1 MIVSRLI
8 LKNWKNFK
16 ELDILLQ
23 ERVIIVGANASG
35 KSNLLDV
42 FRFLRDIAKPG
53 GGLQKAVSDRDG
65 VTKIRSLAARRNPN
79 IEIEAHFSEFGSDE
93 IIWKYAIGIRQ
104 ESRGYRLP
112 LLTYEKVWKG
122 DNNKPL
128 VSRPNSEDKNDPIR
142 LTQTYLEQIN
152 TNKDFRDIAKFFE
165 NTLYLH
171 LVPQLLKYPSA
182 FTGPNL
188 PGDPFGKG
196 FLERVARV
204 NEKTR
209 KAWLKK
215 IEHALKLAVPQL
227 TKLEFTREKGYPHIE
242 AIYEHWRPGAGK
254 QKEDQFSDGTLRM
267 IGLLWS
273 LQEGDSLL
281 LLEEPELSLNGA
293 IVSRLAPLIYRL
305 QKPRKRQVFMSS
317 HSSDLLNDKG
327 ISLNEIIVLEP
338 AEEGTKAT
346 VASNIAD
353 VKNMLN
359 AGMTPA
365 AVVLPRIKPPNISQL
380 TLEF

>member
-1 MIVSRLI
+1 MIISRLI

-16 ELDILLQ
+16 ELDIKLQ
-23 ERVIIVGANASG
+23 ERIIIVGANASG

-42 FRFLRDIAKPG
+42 FRFLRDIAKAG
-53 GGLQKAVSDRDG
+53 GGLHKSVTDRG
-65 VTKIRSLAARRNPN
+65 GITKIRSLAARKNPN
-79 IEIEAHFSEFGSDE
+79 VEIEVHLSEFGSAKVE
-93 IIWKYAIGIRQ
+93 WKYAIGIKQ

-112 LLTYEKVWKG
+112 YLSYEKVWKG
-122 DNNKPL
+122 DDLIVN
-128 VSRPNSEDKNDPIR
+128 RPEADDKKDIVR

-152 TNKDFRDIAKFFE
+152 TNKDFREIAKFFE

-171 LVPQLLKYPSA
+171 LVPQLLKYPAA
-182 FTGPNL
+182 FNGPDL
-188 PGDPFGKG
+188 PDDPFGKG
-196 FLERVARV
+196 FLEQVSRV

-209 KAWLKK
+209 RAWLNK

-227 TKLEFTREKGYPHIE
+227 TNLEFTTEKGYPHIE
-242 AIYEHWRPGAGK
+242 ATYEHWRPGAGK
-254 QKEDQFSDGTLRM
+254 QKEDQFSDGTLRL

-293 IVSRLAPLIYRL
+293 IVSKLAPLIHRL
-305 QKPRKRQVFMSS
+305 QKPRKRQVIIST
-317 HSSDLLNDKG
+317 HSTDLLSDRG

-338 AEEGTKAT
+338 AAEGTQAT
-346 VASNIAD
+346 VASSIKD
-353 VKNMLN
+353 VKSMLDT
-359 AGMTPA
+359 GMTPA
-365 AVVLPRIKPPNISQL
+365 SAILPRIKPRYINQL

>member
-1 MIVSRLI
+1 MIISRII

-16 ELDILLQ
+16 ELDVKLQ

-53 GGLQKAVSDRDG
+53 GGLQKAVTDRG
-65 VTKIRSLAARRNPN
+65 GITKIRSLAARKNPN
-79 IEIEAHFSEFGSDE
+79 VEIEVHLSEFGSNE
-93 IIWKYAIGIRQ
+93 ALWKYAIGIKQ

-112 LLTYEKVWKG
+112 YLSYEKVWKG
-122 DNNKPL
+122 NKLL
-128 VSRPNSEDKNDPIR
+128 VDRPVDDDKKDIAR

-152 TNKDFRDIAKFFE
+152 TNKDFREVVRFFE

-171 LVPQLLKYPSA
+171 LVPQLLKYPFA
-182 FTGPNL
+182 FTGPDL

-196 FLERVARV
+196 FLDRVAKV

-209 KAWLKK
+209 KSWLHK

-227 TKLEFTREKGYPHIE
+227 TNLEFTTEKGYPHIE
-242 AIYEHWRPGAGK
+242 ATYEHWRPGAGK
-254 QKEDQFSDGTLRM
+254 QKEDQFSDGTLRL
-267 IGLLWS
+267 IGLLWA

-281 LLEEPELSLNGA
+281 LLEEPELSLNDA
-293 IVSRLAPLIYRL
+293 IVSKLAPLIHRL
-305 QKPRKRQVFMSS
+305 QKPRKRQVIISS
-317 HSSDLLNDKG
+317 HSSDLLNDRG
-327 ISLNEIIVLEP
+327 ISLNEVVVLEP
-338 AEEGTKAT
+338 ASEGTKAC
-346 VASNIAD
+346 VASDIDD
-353 VKNMLN
+353 VKNMLKG
-359 AGMTPA
+359 GMTPA
-365 AVVLPRIKPPNISQL
+365 SAILPRIKPKNINQL

>member
-16 ELDILLQ
+16 DVNVELQ
-23 ERVIIVGANASG
+23 ERVFIVGANASG
-35 KSNLLDV
+35 KSNFLDV

-53 GGLQKAVSDRDG
+53 GGLQKAVTDRG
-65 VTKIRSLAARRNPN
+65 GITKIRSLAARRHPDV
-79 IEIEAHFSEFGSDE
+79 EIEVYLSEFGSE
-93 IIWKYAIGIRQ
+93 TVLWKYAIGIKQ
-104 ESRGYRLP
+104 ETRGNRLP
-112 LLTYEKVWKG
+112 YLSYERVWENDKLIV
-122 DNNKPL
+122 N
-128 VSRPNSEDKNDPIR
+128 RPETEDKKDKIR

-152 TNKDFRDIAKFFE
+152 TNKGFRDIVKFFE
-165 NTLYLH
+165 NALYLH

-182 FTGPNL
+182 FTGPDL

-196 FLERVARV
+196 FLERVAKV

-215 IEHALKLAVPQL
+215 IEVALKFAVPQL
-227 TKLEFTREKGYPHIE
+227 TNLEFTTVRGYPHIE
-242 AIYEHWRPGAGK
+242 ATYEHWRPGAGK
-254 QKEDQFSDGTLRM
+254 QKEDQFSDGTLRI

-293 IVSRLAPLIYRL
+293 IVSKLAPLIYKL
-305 QKPRKRQVFMSS
+305 QKPRKRQVLISS
-317 HSSDLLNDKG
+317 HSFDLLSDRG
-327 ISLNEIIVLEP
+327 ISLKEIILLEP
-338 AEEGTKAT
+338 ASEGTRVN
-346 VASNIAD
+346 VASAINE
-353 VKNMLN
+353 VKSMLE
-359 AGMTPA
+359 AGMSPA
-365 AVVLPRIKPPNISQL
+365 SSIMPRIKPQNINQL

>member
-1 MIVSRLI
+1 MIITRLI

-16 ELDILLQ
+16 ELDISLQ

-42 FRFLRDIAKPG
+42 FRFLRDIAKSG
-53 GGLQKAVSDRDG
+53 GGLQKAVEDRG
-65 VTKIRSLAARRNPN
+65 GITKIRSLAARRNPN
-79 IEIEAHFSEFGSDE
+79 IEIEVHLSEFGSQK
-93 IIWKYAIGIRQ
+93 ISWKYSIGIKQ

-112 LLTYEKVWKG
+112 LLTYEKVYRE
-122 DNNKPL
+122 NELL
-128 VSRPNSEDKNDPIR
+128 VDRPGKEDKVDSLR

-152 TNKDFRDIAKFFE
+152 TNKEFRDIARFFE

-171 LVPQLLKYPSA
+171 LVPQLLKYPKA
-182 FTGPNL
+182 FTGPDL

-196 FLERVARV
+196 FLERIAKV

-209 KAWLKK
+209 KAWLGK
-215 IEHALKLAVPQL
+215 IEHALKIAVPQL
-227 TKLEFTREKGYPHIE
+227 TKLEFTKENGYPHLE

-254 QKEDQFSDGTLRM
+254 QKEDQFSDGTLRL

-281 LLEEPELSLNGA
+281 LMEEPELSLNGA
-293 IVSRLAPLIYRL
+293 IVARLAPMIYRL
-305 QKPRKRQVFMSS
+305 QKPRKRQVFISS

-327 ISLNEIIVLEP
+327 ISLNEIVVLEP

-346 VASNIAD
+346 VAANITD
-353 VKNMLN
+353 VKNMLDS
-359 AGMTPA
+359 GMTPA
-365 AVVLPRIKPPNISQL
+365 SAILPRIKPPIINQL

>member
-1 MIVSRLI
+1 MIISRLI

-16 ELDILLQ
+16 ELDVELQ
-23 ERVIIVGANASG
+23 DRVFIVGANASG

-53 GGLQKAVSDRDG
+53 GGLQKAVTDRG
-65 VTKIRSLAARRNPN
+65 GISKIRSLAARKYPDV
-79 IEIEAHFSEFGSDE
+79 EIEVHLSEFGSRD
-93 IIWKYAIGIRQ
+93 ILWKYAIGIKQ
-104 ESRGYRLP
+104 EARGFRLP
-112 LLTYEKVWKG
+112 FISYEKVSKG
-122 DNNKPL
+122 QKEIL
-128 VSRPNSEDKNDPIR
+128 LRPTKEDENDTAR
-142 LTQTYLEQIN
+142 RTQTYLEQIN
-152 TNKDFRDIAKFFE
+152 ANKEFRDIVRFFE

-171 LVPQLLKYPSA
+171 LVPQLLKYPQA
-182 FTGPNL
+182 FKGSDL

-196 FLERVARV
+196 FLERVAKV

-209 KAWLKK
+209 DAWLKR
-215 IEHALKLAVPQL
+215 IQQALRLAVPQL
-227 TKLEFTREKGYPHIE
+227 TELKYTTDLGYPHLE
-242 AIYEHWRPGAGK
+242 ALYEHWRPGAGK

-293 IVSRLAPLIYRL
+293 IVSKLAPLIHKL
-305 QKPRKRQVFMSS
+305 QKPKKRQVILTS
-317 HSSDLLNDKG
+317 HSSELLNDRG

-338 AEEGTKAT
+338 ASEGTKVI
-346 VASNIAD
+346 VASDIEE
-353 VKNMLN
+353 VKRMLS
-359 AGMTPA
+359 AGMSPA
-365 AVVLPRIKPPNISQL
+365 SAILPRIKPKNINQL

>member
-1 MIVSRLI
+1 MIISRLI
-8 LKNWKNFK
+8 LRNWKNFK
-16 ELDILLQ
+16 ELDVELQ
-23 ERVIIVGANASG
+23 DRVIIVGANASG

-53 GGLQKAVSDRDG
+53 GGLQKAVTDRG
-65 VTKIRSLAARRNPN
+65 GITKIRSLAARKNPN
-79 IEIEAHFSEFGSDE
+79 VEIEVHLSEFGANNE
-93 IIWKYAIGIRQ
+93 VLWKYAIGIKQ

-112 LLTYEKVWKG
+112 YLSYEKVWKG
-122 DNNKPL
+122 NKLL
-128 VSRPNSEDKNDPIR
+128 VNRPEAEDKKDIVR

-152 TNKDFRDIAKFFE
+152 TNKEYREVVKFFD

-171 LVPQLLKYPSA
+171 LIPQLLKYPFA
-182 FTGPNL
+182 FTGPDL

-196 FLERVARV
+196 FLERVAKV

-209 KAWLKK
+209 KSWLHK
-215 IEHALKLAVPQL
+215 IELALKLAVPQL
-227 TKLEFTREKGYPHIE
+227 TNLEFTTEKGYPHI
-242 AIYEHWRPGAGK
+242 AATYEHWRPGAGK
-254 QKEDQFSDGTLRM
+254 QKEDQFSDGTLRL
-267 IGLLWS
+267 IGLLWA

-293 IVSRLAPLIYRL
+293 IVAKLAPLIYRL
-305 QKPRKRQVFMSS
+305 QKPKKRQVIIST
-317 HSSDLLNDKG
+317 HSSDLLNDRG

-338 AEEGTKAT
+338 AAEGTRACA
-346 VASNIAD
+346 ASNIND
-353 VKNMLN
+353 VKNMLK

-365 AVVLPRIKPPNISQL
+365 SAILPRLKPKNINQL

>member
-1 MIVSRLI
+1 MIISRLI

-16 ELDILLQ
+16 ELDVKLQ
-23 ERVIIVGANASG
+23 DRIIIVGANASG

-42 FRFLRDIAKPG
+42 FRFLRDIAKAG
-53 GGLQKAVSDRDG
+53 GGLQKAVTDRG
-65 VTKIRSLAARRNPN
+65 GITKIRSLAARKNPN
-79 IEIEAHFSEFGSDE
+79 VEIEVHLSEFGSDKVL
-93 IIWKYAIGIRQ
+93 WKYAIGIKQ

-112 LLTYEKVWKG
+112 YLSYEKVWDG
-122 DNNKPL
+122 NKLL
-128 VSRPNSEDKNDPIR
+128 VDRPEQEDKKDIAR

-152 TNKDFRDIAKFFE
+152 TNKDFREIVRFFE

-171 LVPQLLKYPSA
+171 LVPQLLKYPFA
-182 FTGPNL
+182 FTGPDL

-196 FLERVARV
+196 FLERIAKI

-227 TKLEFTREKGYPHIE
+227 TNLEFTTERGYPHIE
-242 AIYEHWRPGAGK
+242 ATYEHWRPGAGK
-254 QKEDQFSDGTLRM
+254 QKEDQFSDGTLRL

-293 IVSRLAPLIYRL
+293 IVSKLAPLIHQL
-305 QKPRKRQVFMSS
+305 QKPRKRQVIISS
-317 HSSDLLNDKG
+317 HSSDLLNDRG
-327 ISLNEIIVLEP
+327 ISLNEIVVLEP
-338 AEEGTKAT
+338 AAEGTRAV
-346 VASNIAD
+346 VASNITE

-359 AGMTPA
+359 GGMTPGNA
-365 AVVLPRIKPPNISQL
+365 ILPRIKPKNINQL
-380 TLEF
+380 TLELI